1 MFIIIGLCLIPVVI
15 AIMYKAQ
22 SVDTKKKLRIALNTS
37 LPVIAII
44 FLIACFLIK
53 AEPTSFEINYSIMYM
68 FFSGD
73 YLIHA
78 GFIFVFSPFM
88 WIIVIYFARI
98 LFLKFRIRKNAHI
111 GKNESYLYYREELN
125 RVSPA
130 ILLFVSTLEIDLQK
144 CVSTTILKLKQTG
157 FIKEINDSFI
167 CKNKDTSELFQSEVM
182 ILELIRS
189 GSFNASD
196 YKNKISEEALQLKY
210 LKKNRGGIILRLIK
224 IIIAASIPVL
234 LFAFSLFM
242 DDYVH
247 KNYHVYPEKDGYTY
261 FYLDKDHDIEKLRRE
276 VKDESVYYHR
286 STVYGEDYNYREIRA
301 DQYQFSVVRKAYV
314 LKAISLTS
322 VLAVLISVFI
332 CLYRIFE
339 QIIYMNKNYKRT
351 AKGKDLLNK
360 AYALKNYLKDYSL
373 IKNKSEKDLVLWE
386 YYLIYAVAL
395 GVNENI
401 KYEVIEKY
409 LN

>member
-1 MFIIIGLCLIPVVI
+1 
-15 AIMYKAQ
+15 MYKAQ
-22 SVDTKKKLRIALNTS
+22 LVDTKKKVRIALKTS
-37 LPVIAII
+37 LPVIVII
-44 FLIACFLIK
+44 FLLACFIVNV
-53 AEPTSFEINYSIMYM
+53 EPTDIEIHYSVMYM
-68 FFSGD
+68 IFSGG
-73 YLIHA
+73 YVIHA
-78 GFIFVFSPFM
+78 LLIFVFSPFM

-111 GKNESYLYYREELN
+111 GKNESYIYYRDELN

-130 ILLFVSTLEIDLQK
+130 IVLFVSTLEIDLQK

-157 FIKEINDSFI
+157 FIKEVNDNFI
-167 CKNKDTSELFQSEVM
+167 CANQDTSELLQSEIM

-196 YKNKISEEALQLKY
+196 YEKEVRQEALQIKY
-210 LKKNRGGIILRLIK
+210 LKKNRGGIFFRLIK
-224 IIIAASIPVL
+224 IVIAASIPVL
-234 LFAFSLFM
+234 LFAFSLFI

-247 KNYHVYPEKDGYTY
+247 KNYHVYPEDDGYTY
-261 FYLDKDHDIEKLRRE
+261 FDLAQDNDIEKLYNE

-286 STVYGEDYNYREIRA
+286 STLYGEDYNYSEIRA
-301 DQYQFSVVRKAYV
+301 DQFQYSVVRKACLLNAMV
-314 LKAISLTS
+314 SISFF
-322 VLAVLISVFI
+322 AVFISVFI

-339 QIIYMNKNYKRT
+339 QIIYMNRNYKRT
-351 AKGKDLLNK
+351 AKGKELLNK

-373 IKNKSEKDLVLWE
+373 IMNKSEKDLVLWE

-395 GVNENI
+395 GVNEKI

-409 LN
+409 LK